1 VYVYIP
7 HVYTYDTK
15 MKNSHITKHA
25 FVHAVGATVY
35 IALVAFFM
43 TNGEGLLGKGDNVW
57 KGIAFLLTFVIS
69 AAVMGMT
76 IFGRPALWYM
86 NGSKKDAVMLALWTV
101 GFLIAFAL
109 ILIALLVLQA
119 AR

>member
-1 VYVYIP
+1 
-7 HVYTYDTK
+7 
-15 MKNSHITKHA
+15 MKKSHIVKYA
-25 FVHAVGATVY
+25 FVHAVGTVVY
-35 IALVAFFM
+35 IALIAFLM
-43 TNGEGLLGKGDNVW
+43 SNAQAWLGKGDSVW

-86 NGSKKDAVMLALWTV
+86 NGEKRNAVMLALWTV
-101 GFLIAFAL
+101 GFLIAFAM

-119 AR
+119 AQ